1 MSYSGYS
8 GSLGYNRFRN
18 SSNQKCCCPPKGDKG
33 ESGTGRKGD
42 PGTPGTP
49 GQTGPTGPS
58 GPTGPAGPKGDTG
71 PTGSPGPTGDTG
83 PTGPGG
89 QLDISGTCYSNYIY
103 WDTSPNAWVV
113 GGNTEVKIGCNA
125 GLSGQESKT
134 VAIGYEA
141 GNTDQKKSAI
151 AIGERAGEV
160 KQQTSAIAI
169 GSNAG
174 QTNQNANSV
183 AIGTNAG
190 QTNQQT
196 NAVAIG
202 TSAGTSQNLGCI
214 AIGPNSGTVPTGN
227 YTIAIG
233 AKATGQTSGQSAIA
247 IGTGAGSSTQGGN
260 AIAIGELAGSSS
272 QQKYSVAIGTRAA
285 QISQNDGSVA
295 IGYYAGND
303 SQQGSANAIG
313 FQAGQKKQ
321 QASAIAIGT
330 YAGNETQKDN
340 AIAISTR
347 AGNIQQEFQAISI
360 GLSSGEQNQKDN
372 SIAIGTG
379 AGLQNQSRLSIA
391 MGGLAG
397 AIDQSSNSVAI
408 GLLAG
413 YRQSENSIAIG
424 TAAGYGPS
432 TLDAQPS
439 NSTVINATGFAINAQ
454 NTGELYMAPI
464 KYQQNKSVLLY
475 DEDPTSPNYG
485 HVTHC
490 RYAMANIQCQ
500 NPPKNIPNRYVY
512 LQQKSYQPY
521 TATSQG
527 PTPNFDWKA
536 DASGNFKQDGKDVD
550 LSGVDLS
557 FNHINTRDPS
567 STYYEWEFDS
577 SGNIAIGDY
586 AGIQEINSKFEKTQ
600 TQYCIA
606 IGREAGGPGIPP
618 QHTTTTTKTSQRQQA
633 IAIGLRSGHL
643 NQDASSIAIGTG
655 SGFNHQG
662 TNSIAIGT
670 QAGFHF
676 QGPNSIAIGNMAG
689 FDQSSNSII
698 INAAS
703 VSGGQD
709 ASKNQIVLNAGGS
722 IISTYPQEGFYVNPI
737 RRKQQIN
744 TLYYDASKNEI
755 TYDTS
760 GSALNLKFTDINT
773 STNEFFGIK
782 ETYIAYEAI
791 TKGDPVITEISG
803 NRLFAEKIKSLP
815 GKERLI
821 GIAQATVEAGDEI
834 TVLQYGYCRANF
846 VYDQP
851 FATVPVS
858 LNNTTNGT
866 TLPLK
871 RSQQYTFTDSGGLG
885 GGYSARENYEITFDL
900 GEGKSGDIDIS
911 INSINFEHGG
921 SLTSPIM
928 YDRLGIE
935 SSTDGINF
943 TAVKIQGFLTSSVS
957 SPPWSERGI
966 GVVGETGYIFP
977 RNNQVYTDLYGSG
990 TPPSKI
996 TIRSVRAIRFYFIAD
1011 STTQFDG
1018 WDLTISAPST
1028 SSSEN
1033 NLAINQKLYLY
1044 SKDLSKVTNS
1054 SESGIELGY
1063 SLEETDKTTPTPIF
1077 MRLQNTR

>member
-49 GQTGPTGPS
+49 GQTGPTGPP
-58 GPTGPAGPKGDTG
+58 GATGPAGPKGDTG
-71 PTGSPGPTGDTG
+71 PAGPKGDTG

-125 GLSGQESKT
+125 GFSGQESKT

-151 AIGERAGEV
+151 AIGNLAGFDTQDPSSIAIGERAGEV

-169 GSNAG
+169 G
-174 QTNQNANSV
+174 
-183 AIGTNAG
+183 TNAG
-190 QTNQQT
+190 QLNQQT

-247 IGTGAGSSTQGGN
+247 IGTGAGSSAQAGN
-260 AIAIGELAGSSS
+260 TIAIGELAGSSS

-285 QISQNDGSVA
+285 QTGQQDGSVA
-295 IGYYAGND
+295 IGYLAGNDIQSRRATAMGFQAGEKGQSEFSVAVGYYAGND
-303 SQQGSANAIG
+303 NQKEHSVSIGVGAGYIRQSEMSVAIG
-313 FQAGQKKQ
+313 P
-321 QASAIAIGT
+321 I
-330 YAGNETQKDN
+330 
-340 AIAISTR
+340 
-347 AGNIQQEFQAISI
+347 
-360 GLSSGEQNQKDN
+360 
-372 SIAIGTG
+372 
-379 AGLQNQSRLSIA
+379 
-391 MGGLAG
+391 AG
-397 AIDQSSNSVAI
+397 AIDQSNNSVAV
-408 GLLAG
+408 GYAAG
-413 YRQSENSIAIG
+413 YNQKRDSIAIG
-424 TAAGYGPS
+424 SVAGFGPS
-432 TLDAQPS
+432 ATDSQDENTIVL
-439 NSTVINATGFAINAQ
+439 NATGAPLNSVTLNGPGFYA
-454 NTGELYMAPI
+454 API
-464 KYQQNKSVLLY
+464 RQESLPYLLNY
-475 DEDPTSPNYG
+475 DAKTTKEITFFTNPNYI
-485 HVTHC
+485 V
-490 RYAMANIQCQ
+490 
-500 NPPKNIPNRYVY
+500 
-512 LQQKSYQPY
+512 QQKSYPPNAYLYLRNQI
-521 TATSQG
+521 ADISKNK
-527 PTPNFDWKA
+527 TPPDFYLTGDI
-536 DASGNFKQDGKDVD
+536 SGNKLD
-550 LSGVDLS
+550 LSGNLDISGVWDSSSKKSQDVSGLVWDY
-557 FNHINTRDPS
+557 DP
-567 STYYEWEFDS
+567 

-586 AGIQEINSKFEKTQ
+586 AGLQEINSKFEKTQ
-600 TQYCIA
+600 TENCIA

-618 QHTTTTTKTSQRQQA
+618 GTTPKTSQGLHA
-633 IAIGLRSGHL
+633 IAIGLKSGHL
-643 NQDASSIAIGTG
+643 NQDASSIAIGAG
-655 SGFNHQG
+655 SGLNHQG

-676 QGPNSIAIGNMAG
+676 QGANSIAIGNRAG
-689 FDQSSNSII
+689 IDQSNNSII
-698 INAAS
+698 INAT
-703 VSGGQD
+703 GLLLGQD

-744 TLYYDASKNEI
+744 TLYYDTVKHEI

-760 GSALNLKFTDINT
+760 GSALNLKFTDITT

-782 ETYIAYEAI
+782 ETYTAYEEI

-803 NRLFAEKIKSLP
+803 NRLFAGKIKSLP

-821 GIAQATVEAGDEI
+821 GIAQDTVQDGEEI
-834 TVLQYGYCRANF
+834 TVLQYGYCKANF
-846 VYDQP
+846 HYDAS
-851 FATVPVS
+851 FAAIPVS

-866 TLPLK
+866 TLPLNS
-871 RSQQYTFTDSGGLG
+871 SQSYSFTDSGGLG

-900 GEGKSGDIDIS
+900 GKDNTGGEIFIT

-921 SLTSPIM
+921 TLTSPIM

-935 SSTDGINF
+935 SSKDGITF
-943 TAVKIQGFLTSSVS
+943 SPVKIQGFLTSSVS
-957 SPPWSERGI
+957 SPPWSESGT

-977 RNNQVYTDLYGSG
+977 RNYQVYTDLYGSG
-990 TPPSKI
+990 TPPSQI
-996 TIRSVRAIRFYFIAD
+996 TIGSVRAIRFYFIAD

-1018 WDLTISAPST
+1018 WDLTISSNVPSV
-1028 SSSEN
+1028 N
-1033 NLAINQKLYLY
+1033 ILAINQKLYL
-1044 SKDLSKVTNS
+1044 STELTNVTNS

-1063 SLEETDKTTPTPIF
+1063 SLEETEDTSSSIF